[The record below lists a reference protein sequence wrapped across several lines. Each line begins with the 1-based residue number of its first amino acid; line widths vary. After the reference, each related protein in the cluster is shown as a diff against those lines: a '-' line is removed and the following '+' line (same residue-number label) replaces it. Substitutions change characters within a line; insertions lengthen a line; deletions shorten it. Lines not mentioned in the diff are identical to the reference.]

1 MVLINDEDL
10 GHLGEEHLDEV
21 LALDRLDV
29 VVPDEGLVQ
38 LLEELDGELAHILE
52 DEELEQARVLVDEEL
67 GPDVSVASGV
77 VTVLDIL
84 AE

>member
-10 GHLGEEHLDEV
+10 GHLGEV

-29 VVPDEGLVQ
+29 GVLDEGLVQ
-38 LLEELDGELAHILE
+38 LLEELDGELAHTLE
-52 DEELEQARVLVDEEL
+52 GEELEQARVLVDEEL

-77 VTVLDIL
+77 VPVLDIL
-84 AE
+84 VE